1 MNTSFVI
8 PAPVT
13 PSLPVA
19 GDTKR
24 FPVNRIYCVGR
35 NYADHAREMG
45 HDPDREPPF
54 FFMKPATAIVTEG
67 HDMAYPALS
76 NDVHHEL
83 EMVVAL
89 GKGGANIS
97 VDQALD
103 HVWGY
108 GLGLDMTRRD
118 LQGEAKKM
126 GRPWDTGKAFDQSA
140 PCSALVPVSQC
151 GHLSKGRIYLTVNGQ
166 VKQDGD
172 LAMMI
177 WNVPETIAYLS
188 TLFTLMPGDLI
199 FSGTPAG
206 VAAVKRGDVLEGH
219 VDGLPTLY
227 TKIV

>member
-1 MNTSFVI
+1 MTTSFVI
-8 PAPVT
+8 AAPAI
-13 PSLPVA
+13 PSLPVV
-19 GDTKR
+19 GDSKR

-54 FFMKPATAIVTEG
+54 FFMKPATAIVTDG
-67 HDMAYPALS
+67 QAMAYPALS
-76 NDVHHEL
+76 KDVHHEL

-89 GKGGANIS
+89 GKGGSNIPA
-97 VDQALD
+97 DQALD

-206 VAAVKRGDVLEGH
+206 VAAVQRGDILEGH
-219 VDGLPTLY
+219 VDGLPVLH